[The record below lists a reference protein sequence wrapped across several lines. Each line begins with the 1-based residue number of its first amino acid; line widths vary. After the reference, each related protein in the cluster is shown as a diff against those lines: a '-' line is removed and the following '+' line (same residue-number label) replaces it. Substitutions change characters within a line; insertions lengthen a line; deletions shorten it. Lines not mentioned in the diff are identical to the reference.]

1 MLYFKLEFLR
11 KFKERRLSMQKELVH
26 VMLKPDTL
34 EFGLRDIVI
43 RELQKE
49 ECEIVA
55 SKRLILSFSQ
65 ISSIYP
71 RFSNTRAKPV
81 VFAYFTSR
89 ETEHLAI
96 LGSVGL
102 HERLDVIK
110 GQTGTGKGIRGKYY
124 TRYTKLNSS
133 ELQEWLSGTLSNVE
147 DIDLEMFGRDILHVA
162 DNQADS
168 IVGLRAILSFSQLDL
183 ILAKG
188 FHV

>member
-1 MLYFKLEFLR
+1 
-11 KFKERRLSMQKELVH
+11 MQKELVH

-89 ETEHLAI
+89 ETELLAI
-96 LGSVGL
+96 LGSVGI
-102 HERLDVIK
+102 H
-110 GQTGTGKGIRGKYY
+110 
-124 TRYTKLNSS
+124 
-133 ELQEWLSGTLSNVE
+133 
-147 DIDLEMFGRDILHVA
+147 
-162 DNQADS
+162 
-168 IVGLRAILSFSQLDL
+168 
-183 ILAKG
+183 
-188 FHV
+188 